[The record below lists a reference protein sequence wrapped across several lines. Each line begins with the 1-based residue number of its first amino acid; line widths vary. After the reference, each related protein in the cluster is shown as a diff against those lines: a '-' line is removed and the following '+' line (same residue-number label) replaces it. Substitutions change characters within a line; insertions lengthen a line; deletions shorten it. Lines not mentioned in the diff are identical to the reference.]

1 LGWRT
6 VTFDLGLRINDLNN
20 LNQLNDPNALSD
32 LSHKNKGRLEMT
44 NTIKNGSKIYFTKDH
59 DMVRR
64 AVGDFVKKEI
74 NPNVDQWE
82 EEGFAPLKDIF
93 KKMGDLGFLGIRYDP
108 IYGGQGLDYWY
119 DTVFLEELGH
129 IKALGLSV
137 AITVQTHMA
146 TPAINEF
153 GSDYLKDT
161 FLRAAIAGDLVG
173 AIAVTEPGAGSD
185 VAAIQT
191 TAKKDNGDYV
201 INGSKMYITNGTQAD
216 FLTLLARTGDEPG
229 YHSFSLFVVPTDL
242 PGFSVGRKL
251 DKLGIRIS
259 DTAEL
264 FFDNV
269 RVPAAN
275 LIGKE
280 NEGFIYQMMQFQHE
294 RFSLL
299 PFACTAAKDIIEMT
313 LEHIRQRVVF
323 GKPLITKQVL
333 RHRLADWLTEIECLQ
348 QLIYH
353 IVRMKQAGLDATR
366 EISMGKLIASQVLNK
381 VADGCLQMYGGLGF
395 MNEML
400 ISRYYRDA
408 RGLAIGGGA
417 DEVMRDVIAKMEG
430 Y

>member
-1 LGWRT
+1 MAGM
-6 VTFDLGLRINDLNN
+6 VKGG
-20 LNQLNDPNALSD
+20 NQ
-32 LSHKNKGRLEMT
+32 M
-44 NTIKNGSKIYFTKDH
+44 YFSQEH

-64 AVGDFVKKEI
+64 AVREFVNKEI

-82 EEGFAPLKDIF
+82 ENGIAPLKALF
-93 KKMGDLGFLGIRYDP
+93 KKMGTLGFLGIRYDP
-108 IYGGQGLDYWY
+108 QYGGQGLDYWH

-129 IKALGLSV
+129 IKALGLAV

-146 TPAINEF
+146 TPAIAEF
-153 GSDYLKDT
+153 GSRHLKESYLKP
-161 FLRAAIAGDLVG
+161 AIAGEMVG

-191 TAKKDNGDYV
+191 TAQRAGDEYI

-216 FLTLLARTGDEPG
+216 FYTLLARSSPEPG
-229 YHSFSLFVVPTDL
+229 YHSFSLFIVPSDL
-242 PGFSVGRKL
+242 PGVTVGRKL
-251 DKLGIRIS
+251 EKLGVRIS

-269 RVPAAN
+269 RVPGKN
-275 LIGKE
+275 LIGQE
-280 NEGFIYQMMQFQHE
+280 GEGFIYQMKQFQHE

-299 PFACTAAKDIIEMT
+299 PFACTAARDIIAMT
-313 LEHIRQRVVF
+313 VEHIKQRVVF
-323 GKPLITKQVL
+323 GKPLIARQVL
-333 RHRLADWLTEIECLQ
+333 KHRLADWLTEIECLQ

-353 IVRMKQAGLDATR
+353 IVRMKAAGLDATR
-366 EISMGKLIASQVLNK
+366 EISMGKLMASQVLIK

-417 DEVMRDVIAKMEG
+417 DEVMRDVLARLEG

>member
-1 LGWRT
+1 
-6 VTFDLGLRINDLNN
+6 
-20 LNQLNDPNALSD
+20 
-32 LSHKNKGRLEMT
+32 
-44 NTIKNGSKIYFTKDH
+44 
-59 DMVRR
+59 MVRR

-381 VADGCLQMYGGLGF
+381 AADGCLQMYGGLGF